1 MVVNIEKLFI
11 SPDSTIQDAIVC
23 IDGNQLGIALVVDA
37 NKHLLGTVVDG
48 DIRRAMLAQLDMQL
62 PVTALLERKDP
73 EYQKPITAPVK
84 TSREAL
90 VVLMRERFIRHVPL
104 VNAQGQVVDLFHIN
118 DLMEMSPSLLPVQ
131 AVLMAG
137 GFGTRLRP
145 LTEETPKPML
155 PIGDRPLMERTI
167 GLLRK
172 SGIRHI
178 NVTTHF
184 MPEKIREHFGDG
196 SNFDVELSYTNEEK
210 PLGTAGGLSL
220 LEPPDTPLLVMNG
233 DLLTDINFRE
243 MYTYHQDQ
251 SAVLTV
257 AVRRYEFTVPYGVV
271 ESQDGFV
278 THLSEKP
285 SYGFFVNAGI
295 YLLEPAAFQ
304 RIPKQQHTNMTDII
318 DGLVA
323 DGLKVACFPIREY
336 WLDIGQHADYAKAQE
351 DVMNGK
357 VHL

>member
-1 MVVNIEKLFI
+1 VVKNIEKLFI

-23 IDGNQLGIALVVDA
+23 IDGNELGVALVVDA
-37 NKHLLGTVVDG
+37 DKHLLGTIVDG

-62 PVTALLERKDP
+62 PLTVLLERKP
-73 EYQKPITAPVK
+73 AQYQKPITAPVK
-84 TSREAL
+84 TSAEEL
-90 VVLMRERFIRHVPL
+90 VAIMRDRYVRHIPL
-104 VNAQGQVVDLFHIN
+104 VNAKGQVVDLFHISN
-118 DLMEMSPSLLPVQ
+118 LMDMSPALLPVQ

-137 GFGTRLRP
+137 GMGTRLRP

-155 PIGDRPLMERTI
+155 PVGDRPLMERTI

-184 MPEKIREHFGDG
+184 LPEKIRDHFGDG
-196 SNFDVELSYTNEEK
+196 SDFDVELSYVNEEK

-220 LEPPDTPLLVMNG
+220 IEPPDMPLLVMNG

-243 MYTYHQDQ
+243 MFAYHQEQ
-251 SAVLTV
+251 KALLTV
-257 AVRRYEFTVPYGVV
+257 AVRRYEYKVPYGVV
-271 ESQDGFV
+271 ESEDGFV
-278 THLSEKP
+278 TRLSEKP

-295 YLLEPAAFQ
+295 YLLEPEAFH
-304 RIPKQQHTNMTDII
+304 RIPKEQHTNMTDII
-318 DGLVA
+318 DQLVA

-351 DVMNGK
+351 DVMSGK
-357 VHL
+357 VHS